1 MKTYTLSCADAMQ
14 HKPEHSERTAKRY
27 HGGMNFDVTFKVWPN
42 RASLVKTLDMQ
53 SKRAT
58 QFNDW
63 RACS

>member
-1 MKTYTLSCADAMQ
+1 MKTYTLSGADAMQ
-14 HKPEHSERTAKRY
+14 HKPEHAERTAKRY

-42 RASLVKTLDMQ
+42 RASLIKTLDMQ
-53 SKRAT
+53 SKRAN